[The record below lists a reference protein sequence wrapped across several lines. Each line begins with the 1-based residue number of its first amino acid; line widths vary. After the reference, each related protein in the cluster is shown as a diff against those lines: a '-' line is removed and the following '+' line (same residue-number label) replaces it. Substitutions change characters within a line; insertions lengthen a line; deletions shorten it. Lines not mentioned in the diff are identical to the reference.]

1 MDMTPLSSQMN
12 IRRELGRKSLVASHG
27 LEAITRLIL
36 KGIERILF
44 AVLDEATAVTVEE
57 YVVSFFP
64 SFALLYC
71 LRRKSVVSNEVGYL
85 SDFKTKD
92 FKKVVI
98 VGGGPTPF
106 TALHWAN
113 VYCGPVVVLDKSGLA
128 KLLSK
133 KLVKRLGIKNIEILN
148 VRGEDYED
156 YGNCIVSISL
166 YAENKE
172 MIVRRVLENKE
183 GNNVIF
189 LRAFIDEACKSL
201 GKKWKVI
208 EQTSDFRTLVSG
220 PLRSPAIK

>member
-1 MDMTPLSSQMN
+1 MSMGGEPSGEEFVISPPLRRGTP
-12 IRRELGRKSLVASHG
+12 
-27 LEAITRLIL
+27 LIL

-44 AVLDEATAVTVEE
+44 AVLDETRAVTVEE
-57 YVVSFFP
+57 YMVSLFP
-64 SFALLYC
+64 SFALQYC
-71 LRRKSVVSNEVGYL
+71 LRRKSVVSNETRYL
-85 SDFKTKD
+85 SDLKTKD

-98 VGGGPTPF
+98 VGGGPAPF

-128 KLLSK
+128 KLLSE

-148 VRGEDYED
+148 VRGEDYKD

-172 MIVRRVLENKE
+172 MIVRRVLENRE

-189 LRAFIDEACKSL
+189 LRAFIDEACKSFT
-201 GKKWKVI
+201 KWKVI
-208 EQTSDFRTLVSG
+208 EQTSDFGTLVLG
-220 PLRSPAIK
+220 PLHSPAIK

>member
-12 IRRELGRKSLVASHG
+12 IGGAWGRKRLFASSG
-27 LEAITRLIL
+27 LEAISRRIL
-36 KGIERILF
+36 GSIERILF
-44 AVLDEATAVTVEE
+44 TVLDEAAAITVEE
-57 YVVSFFP
+57 YIVSFFP

-85 SDFKTKD
+85 SDFKSEN

-128 KLLSK
+128 KLLSE

-148 VRGEDYED
+148 VRGEDYKD

-166 YAENKE
+166 YAQNKE

-189 LRAFIDEACKSL
+189 LRAFIDEACKSF
-201 GKKWKVI
+201 GKEWKVI
-208 EQTSDFRTLVSG
+208 AQKAHFHTLVLG
-220 PLRSPAIK
+220 PNRSPAIK

>member
-1 MDMTPLSSQMN
+1 MSIGGERSGEEFLISLPL
-12 IRRELGRKSLVASHG
+12 RRV
-27 LEAITRLIL
+27 TRLIL

-44 AVLDEATAVTVEE
+44 AVLDEAAAVTVEE
-57 YVVSFFP
+57 YIVSFFP
-64 SFALLYC
+64 SFALHYC

-128 KLLSK
+128 KLLSE

-148 VRGEDYED
+148 VRGEDYKD

-201 GKKWKVI
+201 GKKWEVI

-220 PLRSPAIK
+220 PIRSPVTK